1 MRQFGWLILLF
12 VLLLPFVVVVLAVA
26 DDVNVTSTDGLTRTV
41 TAAVTGPTGPAGA
54 AGAAGPA
61 FTGGTLTTPVLGTA
75 ADNCAA
81 IPYSFTADATTGF
94 CSSAASTLNF
104 YTANNNRLGLTN
116 TAATF
121 TVPVLASNGSL
132 TAPTY
137 SFASAAFDGSYWEA
151 GGFGGLRI
159 RSDGPYFI
167 LTLDPGHD
175 STAPLSSLGFHTST
189 GTQLLNQATATKY
202 AALLVKGSDPSNLL
216 SVTSGAALNQIT
228 QTLTATTFSQ
238 QIALTGL
245 PALSGCTTK
254 ALTDAA
260 AAVSFARVAV
270 ATNGYMAGEFEW
282 TATSTDAADQIV
294 TFGKQ
299 PIVGVDKAGTVT
311 CATSAQYATTTATTN
326 ANTLVCT
333 VTVVT
338 STTNCDGQVTCTNN
352 TAGDQAINFC
362 WRFEQPIATTVVVP

>member
-1 MRQFGWLILLF
+1 MKRLAWLILPL
-12 VLLLPFVVVVLAVA
+12 VLLLPFVVVVLAIA

-41 TAAVTGPTGPAGA
+41 TAAVTGPTGATGP

-61 FTGGTLTTPVLGTA
+61 FTGGTLTTPMFGTA

-81 IPYSFTADATTGF
+81 IPYSFDADATTGL
-94 CSSAASTLNF
+94 CSSAASTLNL
-104 YTANNNRLGLTN
+104 YTANNSRMSLTN
-116 TAATF
+116 TAATL
-121 TVPVLASNGSL
+121 TVPVLSTNGSS
-132 TAPTY
+132 TAPGL
-137 SFASAAFDGSYWEA
+137 SFASAAADGLYWEA
-151 GGFGGLRI
+151 GGFGGLRL

-167 LTLDPGHD
+167 LTMDPGHD
-175 STAPLSSLGFHTST
+175 GTAPFSSLGFHTTT
-189 GTQLLNQATATKY
+189 GTQLLNEATATKY

-228 QTLTATTFSQ
+228 QTLTSTAFTQ

-245 PALSGCTTK
+245 PAISGCTTK

-270 ATNGYMAGEFEW
+270 ATDGYMAGELEW
-282 TATSTDAADQIV
+282 TATSTDATDQIV

-311 CATSAQYATTTATTN
+311 CATSAQYATTTAATN

-333 VTVVT
+333 VTTVT
-338 STTNCDGQVTCTNN
+338 STTNCDAQVTCTNN

-362 WRFEQPIATTVVVP
+362 WRLDMPIATTVVVP